1 MNRNR
6 ITIADVAAAAGVS
19 LMTVSR
25 AMNDRDGI
33 NAETRTR
40 ILRIAEE
47 MGYHPSQLARGLV
60 TRQTSTLGLVMP
72 DVANPFFAQIAR
84 GAEDVAY
91 ENGYNLFLI
100 NTAEDQQREKDAFRS
115 LLEKEIEGAVLCSS
129 RLSQAEML
137 PYLKSL
143 PAAVLVNRELSEPN
157 LRVATLNV
165 NDSGGTEQ
173 AVRYLVSQNRHQIAL
188 IAGPENSVSS
198 KRRLS
203 GFDAGCREFKL
214 ACRDVQVVHCSPT
227 TQGGEEAALRL
238 FKQLPEVDAII
249 AFNDLVAVG
258 ALRASL
264 QTGRSVPDQV
274 AVVGADDI
282 PLAAFTSPS
291 LTTLHVDLAA
301 LGQKAMTALLALIN
315 EGEES
320 PQQIVVQP
328 ELKIRQ
334 SA

>member
-19 LMTVSR
+19 MMTVSR
-25 AMNDRDGI
+25 AMNNRNGI
-33 NAETRTR
+33 NVETRTR
-40 ILRIAEE
+40 ILKIAEE
-47 MGYHPSQLARGLV
+47 LGYHPSQLARGLV

-91 ENGYNLFLI
+91 ENGYNVFLI
-100 NTAEDQQREKDAFRS
+100 NTAEDQQREKNALRS

-129 RLSQAEML
+129 RLSQEEIL

-143 PAAVLVNRELSEPN
+143 PAAVLVNRELTEPN

-173 AVRYLVSQNRHQIAL
+173 AVRYLVSQKRCKIAL
-188 IAGPENSVSS
+188 IAGPITSVSS
-198 KRRLS
+198 MRRLE
-203 GFDAGCREFKL
+203 GFKTGCREFSL
-214 ACRDVQVVHCSPT
+214 ACCETQIVHCSPT

-238 FKQLPEVDAII
+238 FDQLPDVDAII

-258 ALRASL
+258 VLHACL
-264 QTGRSVPDQV
+264 QTRRSVPGQV
-274 AVVGADDI
+274 AVIGADDI
-282 PLAAFTSPS
+282 PLAALTNPS

-301 LGQKAMTALLALIN
+301 MGQKAMTALLELIN
-315 EGEES
+315 GGEVS
-320 PQQIVVQP
+320 PQKIVMQP
-328 ELKIRQ
+328 ELKIRE